1 MTDAPNTAGLS
12 PRSAP
17 AKDRPARPVPPRIA
31 EILGIVTILAGYG
44 RHLAAT
50 LEHRAVAR
58 GFATIAQYFGTGTL
72 DTIQAHILRGLM
84 RAIALERLLLLRA
97 ARGRDLRT
105 LTPRTASCRAPAA
118 QDAAYPAQAAAS
130 APPEALTPE
139 QAAAAQE
146 AARQAAVSRA
156 EARLARR
163 IARDRPLTF
172 ATLPSMEEIEAE
184 VRRSPLG
191 RTIALI
197 CRDLGIS
204 PSLCDGAFWG
214 RISTRS
220 GCIAAASAALCWK
233 WQAGAAVREG
243 RMEAVPGWNCRN
255 SPATASAACW
265 ASASANPRSIRSAS
279 WPHLGQGLPLP
290 RPGRPDRRVPAVR
303 VSRNGARAWLAPL
316 FRFGPGR
323 SRSVRTV
330 RAAGLLPLPGV
341 PAGVAVPPPPLPP
354 GR

>member
-58 GFATIAQYFGTGTL
+58 GFATIAQYFGTVTL

-118 QDAAYPAQAAAS
+118 QDAADPAPEAAP
-130 APPEALTPE
+130 APPETLTPE

-172 ATLPSMEEIEAE
+172 DTLPSMEEIEAE

-214 RISTRS
+214 RIFDAIRLYRGSIGSVVLEMADRVQRFEKDEWKRPGLQLPEFTRD
-220 GCIAAASAALCWK
+220 
-233 WQAGAAVREG
+233 
-243 RMEAVPGWNCRN
+243 
-255 SPATASAACW
+255 
-265 ASASANPRSIRSAS
+265 SIRRV
-279 WPHLGQGLPLP
+279 LGFRIGEPP
-290 RPGRPDRRVPAVR
+290 VDPFAIVAAPG
-303 VSRNGARAWLAPL
+303 
-316 FRFGPGR
+316 
-323 SRSVRTV
+323 
-330 RAAGLLPLPGV
+330 
-341 PAGVAVPPPPLPP
+341 AGVAAAATGPP
-354 GR
+354 